1 MGQINLTNSQG
12 RDAQVLTRTVSIP
25 LKVRWLDDDG
35 RQAENK
41 RILRAT
47 VDRDIEALVLKAGSL
62 EKVADLLVQGD
73 PEIDPET
80 YGSFLGKTSRAYVDS
95 GGKIVHR
102 VRNWEII
109 KAPDGS
115 EKERRP
121 WVKSE
126 PNVAEEVPLRWSG
139 KLMKKA
145 KVFNR
150 FVFSRKLQ
158 ITHFNG
164 LTYDFLF
171 EMAKGLEEAQS
182 LMLVGAG
189 PKANKP
195 LVFNRG
201 GTAYRGFLEGRTR
214 GKEYALILHLSN
226 LELKAPPA
234 SPKEASS

>member
-12 RDAQVLTRTVSIP
+12 RDAQVLTRTVTVP
-25 LKVRWLDDDG
+25 LKVRWVDEDG

-47 VDRDIEALVLKAGSL
+47 VDRDMDALVHLAGSL
-62 EKVADLLVQGD
+62 EKVADLLIQGD
-73 PEIDPET
+73 PEIDPEI
-80 YGSFLGKTSRAYVDS
+80 YGSYLGKTSRVYVDFA
-95 GGKIVHR
+95 GKVVHR
-102 VRNWEII
+102 VRNWEIV

-121 WVKSE
+121 LVKSE
-126 PNVAEEVPLRWSG
+126 PNVAGEVPLRWSG
-139 KLMKKA
+139 KLMKKSR
-145 KVFNR
+145 VFNR
-150 FVFSRKLQ
+150 FVFSRKMQ

-171 EMAKGLEEAQS
+171 EMAKGLEDAQS

-189 PKANKP
+189 SKANKP
-195 LVFNRG
+195 LVFARG

-226 LELKAPPA
+226 LELKAPPL
-234 SPKEASS
+234 PTEEASS